1 MGQGGVN
8 DVAVNV
14 DRNKLSQ
21 VIHNLVSNAIKFTP
35 SGGQVTVIATMEY
48 DNSLSDGSREDS
60 VRALEG
66 VTEDREKHK
75 DHVVRYVKV
84 SVTDTGAGMRQ
95 VSDGGDCR
103 LGA

>member
-35 SGGQVTVIATMEY
+35 SGGQVTVIATIEY

-60 VRALEG
+60 VRELEG